1 MKKILFS
8 LLAISLFTA
17 CQKEISTEKL
27 SEELSTDTNKK
38 AGKITICHHDAK
50 TGTYNTISINLNAW
64 PTHQA
69 HGDVRLDDQDG
80 DGYVPN
86 NACGFGQMGDC
97 NDNAAINPGVVEIC
111 NNGIDDNCNG
121 QIDENCIDASVTI
134 CGQVWMV
141 KNLDVSTYRD
151 GTPIPQVT
159 DPTEWA
165 GLTTGAWCYYN
176 NDPANGDIYGK
187 YYNWYAVNDPRGLA
201 PVGWHVPSD
210 AEWMTLE
217 DCLGGWQVAGGKM
230 KSTGTLEAGTG
241 LWKNPNTG
249 ATNSSGFTGLPFGMR
264 TGDVADDFSSF
275 NRGAYWWSS
284 TDYSINRAWS
294 RQAFFDGNYLQSC
307 HEQVTPQPCFTK
319 KMGMSVRCVRD

>member
-1 MKKILFS
+1 LPILF
-8 LLAISLFTA
+8 FTA

-27 SEELSTDTNKK
+27 SEELESANNK
-38 AGKITICHHDAK
+38 ADKITICHYDAV
-50 TGTYNTISINLNAW
+50 TGTYKTISVNLNAW
-64 PTHQA
+64 PAHLT

-97 NDNAAINPGVVEIC
+97 NDNAAINPGAAEIC
-111 NNGIDDNCNG
+111 NNGTDDNCNG

-134 CGQVWMV
+134 CDQVWMV
-141 KNLDVSTYRD
+141 KNLDVSTYRY

-210 AEWMTLE
+210 AEWTSLSN
-217 DCLGGWQVAGGKM
+217 CLGGYEIAGGKI

-241 LWKNPNTG
+241 LWLSPNTG
-249 ATNSSGFTGLPFGMR
+249 ATNSNGFTGLPFGIR
-264 TGDVADDFSSF
+264 TGGGADDFSGF
-275 NRGAYWWSS
+275 NRAAYWWSS
-284 TDYSINRAWS
+284 TGFSITRAWS
-294 RQAFFDGNYLQSC
+294 RMVTFDQSILDWGIGVASGEPPFLKP
-307 HEQVTPQPCFTK
+307 H
-319 KMGMSVRCVRD
+319 GMSVRCLRD